1 MILTLVVLALLILML
16 AGMPIA
22 FAIGV
27 AALGYVALTG
37 APALILAQ
45 QVANGPDSWI
55 LLAMP
60 LFVLAGLLMNETGI
74 STRLIDFAEAV
85 VGHLRGGLAMVNV
98 MAAMLFGGISG
109 SAVADSTA
117 LGSVLIPGM
126 TQRGYPKEFSAALTS
141 SAGSIGII
149 IPPSIPMILYGAI
162 TGVSVSALFIAGIL
176 PGILMGLSQMLVV
189 HALARRHGWGGSTKF
204 SLRRLATTS
213 RAAALGLVMPV
224 IIMGGILG
232 GVFTP
237 TEAGAVA
244 VVYGIVVSLFVYR
257 TLNWKRLYRTLVDA
271 AIITSIVMIM
281 VSMSFAFGW
290 VMTFEGIPQRVS
302 EWFLAFHIGPVLFLV
317 LVSLLLIALGTLMH
331 GDPMM
336 LLTVPILFPAAKSLG
351 VDPVHFGIL
360 IVLTVAIGQQTPPV
374 GSTLFVVS
382 ALTGKDIFAITRANL
397 PFIAAMVALLA
408 LILFVPASVTGI
420 VALLRPQAS

>member
-1 MILTLVVLALLILML
+1 MILGSVVVVLLVLML
-16 AGMPIA
+16 VGMPIA

-27 AALGYVALTG
+27 AALGYVALGG
-37 APALILAQ
+37 APALVVAQ
-45 QVANGPDSWI
+45 QIANGPDSWI

-74 STRLIDFAEAV
+74 STRLIDFAESL

-98 MAAMLFGGISG
+98 VAAMLFGGISG

-117 LGSVLIPGM
+117 LGSVLIPAM
-126 TQRGYPKEFSAALTS
+126 TKRGYPKEFSAALTS
-141 SAGSIGII
+141 SSGSIGII

-176 PGILMGLSQMLVV
+176 PGILMGLSQMLIVYL
-189 HALARRHGWGGSTKF
+189 LARRYGWGGSAKF
-204 SLRRLATTS
+204 SWARVGTTG
-213 RAAALGLVMPV
+213 RQAALGLVMPV

-232 GVFTP
+232 GIFTP

-244 VVYGIVVSLFVYR
+244 VVYGILVSLFAYR
-257 TLNWKRLYRTLVDA
+257 TLTWKRLYRTLVDA

-290 VMTFEGIPQRVS
+290 VMTFEGIPQRIS
-302 EWFLAFHIGPVLFLV
+302 EWFLGFHIGANLFLV
-317 LVSLLLIALGTLMH
+317 LVSLLLIGLGSLMH

-336 LLTVPILFPAAKSLG
+336 LLTVPILLPAAKALG

-360 IVLTVAIGQQTPPV
+360 VVLLVAIGQQTPPV

-382 ALTGKDIFAITRANL
+382 ALTGKDIFAITRANI
-397 PFIAAMVALLA
+397 PFIVAMVALLA
-408 LILFVPASVTGI
+408 LILFVPASVTSV
-420 VALLRPQAS
+420 VALFRAAS

>member
-1 MILTLVVLALLILML
+1 MILTFVLAVLIVLMFV
-16 AGMPIA
+16 GMPIA

-27 AALGYVALTG
+27 AALGYVGLTG
-37 APALILAQ
+37 APTVILTQ
-45 QVANGPDSWI
+45 QIANGPDSWI

-74 STRLIDFAEAV
+74 STRIIDFCEAV
-85 VGHLRGGLAMVNV
+85 VGHVRGGLAMVNV
-98 MAAMLFGGISG
+98 LAAMLFGGISG

-126 TQRGYPKEFSAALTS
+126 TKRGYPVEFSAALTS
-141 SAGSIGII
+141 SSGSIGII
-149 IPPSIPMILYGAI
+149 IPPSIPMILFGAI

-176 PGILMGLSQMLVV
+176 PGILMGLSQMAVV
-189 HALARRHGWGGSTKF
+189 YVLARRYGWGSNAVF
-204 SLRRLATTS
+204 SWKRVVHTARSAI
-213 RAAALGLVMPV
+213 LGLVMPI

-244 VVYGIVVSLFVYR
+244 VVYGIAVSLLFYR
-257 TLNWKRLYRTLVDA
+257 SLTWKRLYRTLVDG

-290 VMTFEGIPQRVS
+290 VMTFEGIPQRLAQG
-302 EWFLAFHIGPVLFLV
+302 FLDFHIGPAMFLV
-317 LVSLLLIALGTLMH
+317 LVCLLLIGLGSLMH

-336 LLTVPILFPAAKSLG
+336 LLTVPVMYPAAKALG
-351 VDPVHFGIL
+351 VDGVQFGIL
-360 IVLTVAIGQQTPPV
+360 ITLCVAIGQQTPPV

-382 ALTGKDIFAITRANL
+382 ALTGKDIFTITRANM
-397 PFIAAMVALLA
+397 PFIIAMVALTA
-408 LILFVPASVTGI
+408 LILFVPSTVTGV
-420 VALLRPQAS
+420 VALFRGVG

>member
-1 MILTLVVLALLILML
+1 MILLFVLILLIALML
-16 AGMPIA
+16 LSMPIA
-22 FAIGV
+22 FAIGI
-27 AALGYVALTG
+27 AAWVYTLISG
-37 APALILAQ
+37 APSLALAQ
-45 QVANGPDSWI
+45 QIANGPDSWI

-74 STRLIDFAEAV
+74 STRLIDFAEAL

-98 MAAMLFGGISG
+98 VAAMLFGGISG
-109 SAVADSTA
+109 SAVADATA

-126 TQRGYPKEFSAALTS
+126 TKAGYPKEFSAALTS
-141 SAGSIGII
+141 SSGSIGII

-162 TGVSVSALFIAGIL
+162 TGVSVSALFVAGIL
-176 PGILMGLSQMLVV
+176 PGVLMGLSFMVV
-189 HALARRHGWGGSTKF
+189 IYVMARKRGWGGTRQF
-204 SLRRLATTS
+204 SATRILVTG
-213 RAAALGLVMPV
+213 RNAALGLLMPV

-244 VVYGIVVSLFVYR
+244 VVYGILVSVFFYR
-257 TLNWKRLYRTLVDA
+257 TLNWTRLYRTLVDA

-290 VMTFEGIPQRVS
+290 VMTFEGIPQQVS
-302 EWFLAFHIGPVLFLV
+302 QWFLAFNIERTLFLV
-317 LVSLLLIALGTLMH
+317 FVCLLLIGLGTIMH

-336 LLTVPILFPAAKSLG
+336 LLTVPILMPAVLALG

-360 IVLTVAIGQQTPPV
+360 VVLCIAIGQQTPPV

-397 PFIAAMVALLA
+397 PFIAAMIALLA
-408 LILFVPASVTGI
+408 LVLFVPASVTSI
-420 VALLRPQAS
+420 AALVRSAS

>member
-1 MILTLVVLALLILML
+1 VILASVVVVLLVLML
-16 AGMPIA
+16 VGMPIA

-37 APALILAQ
+37 APSLIVAQ
-45 QVANGPDSWI
+45 QIANGPDSWI

-74 STRLIDFAEAV
+74 STRLIDFAESL

-98 MAAMLFGGISG
+98 IAAMLFGGISG

-126 TQRGYPKEFSAALTS
+126 TKRGYPKEFSAALTS
-141 SAGSIGII
+141 SSGSIGII

-162 TGVSVSALFIAGIL
+162 TGTSVSALFIAGIL

-189 HALARRHGWGGSTKF
+189 YVLARRYGWGGSVKF
-204 SLRRLATTS
+204 SWGRVGTTGLQ
-213 RAAALGLVMPV
+213 AVLGLVMPV

-232 GVFTP
+232 GIFTP

-244 VVYGIVVSLFVYR
+244 VIYGILVSLCFYR
-257 TLNWKRLYRTLVDA
+257 VLTWKRLYKTLVDA

-290 VMTFEGIPQRVS
+290 VMTYEGIPQRIS
-302 EWFLAFHIGPVLFLV
+302 EAFLAVHIGANLYLV
-317 LVSLLLIALGTLMH
+317 MVCLLLVGLGCLMH

-336 LLTVPILFPAAKSLG
+336 LLTVPILLPAARALG

-360 IVLTVAIGQQTPPV
+360 IVLCVAIGQQTPPV

-382 ALTGKDIFAITRANL
+382 ALTGKDVFAITRANI
-397 PFIAAMVALLA
+397 PFIAAMIALLA
-408 LILFVPASVTGI
+408 LILFVPASVTSV
-420 VALLRPQAS
+420 VALFRSAS